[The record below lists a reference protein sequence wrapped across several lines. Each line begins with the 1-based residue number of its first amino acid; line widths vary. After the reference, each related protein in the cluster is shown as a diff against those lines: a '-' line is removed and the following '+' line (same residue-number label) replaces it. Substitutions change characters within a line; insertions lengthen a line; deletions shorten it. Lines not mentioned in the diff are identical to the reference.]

1 MRSAGRWAA
10 VAALMIGLVGPA
22 GVEAAPG
29 DLDASFGTGGR
40 VTTDLGGSEDVQA
53 GALQADGKVVV
64 VGGRDVGSTA
74 DFTDFLVA
82 RYTPSGALDTSFSS
96 DGWATTDFLGGSD
109 YAAAVAVQPDGKIVV
124 AGSVSPPFEGEG
136 EGGVGLARYNADGSL
151 DTGFSGD
158 GKAVVVGISGGL
170 GMGLVLQPDGKLV
183 IAGYAPEDFT
193 TKLALARLDPDGSL
207 DTSFSGDGIEVS
219 DVGDFYTPVALERA
233 DDGKLVVLAFDEN
246 LSDYSVLRYT
256 LAGALDP
263 TFDGDGVRLDPALLA
278 SDLVTLPGGKILL
291 AGSASDHSTGSDT
304 MHFTRL
310 SADGSLD
317 STFSGDG
324 KHQAAMSDHVVAR
337 SLAVQA
343 DGKLLVGGS
352 FGEAVHLANW
362 PMFDAAVFRFNPTGT
377 LDPTFSGNGEAV
389 VDMGGLLDGFA
400 SVLLQDDDKIVG
412 VGPSYTENGANFFDI
427 AVARLHGGG
436 PPPDTTPPDTTITSG
451 PGATTTDPA
460 ATFQFASSEAGSS
473 FACRVDGAAPAPCG
487 SPHTTAALTAGAHTF
502 DVRATDPAGNTDP
515 TPATYSFSV
524 TASAPTPPPPAPP
537 PASPIGPSSP
547 TPPANPS
554 KSQVSRACTTAR
566 SVTARATRRLAKA
579 QKQLRRATR
588 PAAKRRLRKVVTKRK
603 VALRKAKRSMRR
615 ACG

>member
-1 MRSAGRWAA
+1 VRSAGRWAA
-10 VAALMIGLVGPA
+10 VAAMTIGLVGPA
-22 GVEAAPG
+22 GAEAAPG
-29 DLDASFGTGGR
+29 DLDASFGTGGK

-53 GALQADGKVVV
+53 GALQADGRVVV
-64 VGGRDVGSTA
+64 VGGRTDGPTG

-96 DGWATTDFLGGSD
+96 DGWATTDFLGGRD
-109 YAAAVAVQPDGKIVV
+109 HPTEVVIQPDGKIVV

-158 GKAVVVGISGGL
+158 GKAIVVDISGGL
-170 GMGLVLQPDGKLV
+170 GMGLVLQPDGRLV
-183 IAGYAPEDFT
+183 IAGYVPEGFT

-219 DVGDFYTPVALERA
+219 DVGDFYTPVALKRA

-246 LSDYSVLRYT
+246 LADYSVLRYT
-256 LAGALDP
+256 PAGALDP
-263 TFDGDGVRLDPALLA
+263 TFDSDGVRLDPALIA
-278 SDLVTLPGGKILL
+278 RDLVTLPGGKILL
-291 AGSASDHSTGSDT
+291 AGSAFDHSTFPGSHT

-310 SADGSLD
+310 NADGSLD
-317 STFSGDG
+317 PTFSGDG
-324 KHQAAMSDHVVAR
+324 RHETAMSDHVVAH
-337 SLAVQA
+337 SLALQP
-343 DGKLLVGGS
+343 DGKMLVGGS
-352 FGEAVHLANW
+352 YGEGTHLANW
-362 PMFDAAVFRFNPTGT
+362 PMLDAAVFRFNPTGT

-400 SVLLQDDDKIVG
+400 SVLLLPGDGRIVG
-412 VGPSYTENGANFFDI
+412 VGPSFTENGADIDI

-451 PGATTTDPA
+451 PGATTTGPA
-460 ATFQFASSEAGSS
+460 ATFQFVSSEASSS
-473 FACRVDGAAPAPCG
+473 FACRVDGAAFAPCG
-487 SPHTTAALTAGAHTF
+487 SPHTTATLAAGAHTF

-524 TASAPTPPPPAPP
+524 AASAPTSPPPAPS
-537 PASPIGPSSP
+537 PASPAGSP
-547 TPPANPS
+547 TSPTSP
-554 KSQVSRACTTAR
+554 QVSRACTTAR
-566 SVTARATRRLAKA
+566 SVKARATRRLAKA

-588 PAAKRRLRKVVTKRK
+588 PAAKRRLRKVVKKRK
-603 VALRKAKRSMRR
+603 AALQKAKRSTRR